1 MLRSVN
7 VLYDYVLDA
16 TDGQIG
22 RCRDFLFDDKFW
34 TIRYMEAETSKWMPG
49 RRVLISPIS
58 LGKPDWQ
65 TRLFQVQ
72 LTKNQIKEAPGIDLN
87 APVSR
92 QHEILWAKHYGW
104 SYYWMGHGI
113 WGADDNIKPPGK
125 PDEMRIDAE
134 EDRDSGDSNLRST
147 SEVTG
152 YHIQAKDDKIGHVE
166 DFIVDDELWTLRY
179 LIIDT
184 RNWLPG
190 GRKVLV
196 SPGWVDHISWAD
208 RIVGINLSV
217 KAIENGPEYDP
228 ARPVNREY
236 EERLYDFYGRPYYWK

>member
-1 MLRSVN
+1 MLRSV
-7 VLYDYVLDA
+7 LEIYDYILDA

-22 RCRDFLFDDKFW
+22 RCHDFLFDDQHW
-34 TIRYMEAETSKWMPG
+34 AIRYMEADTGKWLAG
-49 RRVLISPIS
+49 RRVLISPVS

-72 LTKNQIKEAPGIDLN
+72 LTKSQIEAAPGIDLD

-104 SYYWMGHGI
+104 SYYWVGHGV
-113 WGADDNIKPPGK
+113 WGTTDHITPPGN
-125 PDEMRIDAE
+125 PDDTSVEPE
-134 EDRDSGDSNLRST
+134 EARGSEDSYLRST
-147 SEVTG
+147 REVTG
-152 YHIQAKDDKIGHVE
+152 YRIQAKDDKIGHVE
-166 DFIVDDELWTLRY
+166 DFILDDELWTLRY

-196 SPGWVDHISWAD
+196 SPGWVDRISWAD
-208 RIVGINLSV
+208 RLVGINLST

-228 ARPVNREY
+228 ASPVNREY
-236 EERLYDFYGRPYYWK
+236 EERLYDYYGRPYYWK